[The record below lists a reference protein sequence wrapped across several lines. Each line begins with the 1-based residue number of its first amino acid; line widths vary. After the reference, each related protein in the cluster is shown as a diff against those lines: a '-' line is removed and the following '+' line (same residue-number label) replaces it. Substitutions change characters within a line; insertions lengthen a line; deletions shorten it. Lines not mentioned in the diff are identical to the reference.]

1 MNLKKI
7 ETLSNKYKRMVVE
20 TAPSYKLAKNDEEI
34 KQNWWF
40 ALINFFDRTFYRGR
54 RDSLSGKFEKNTIQ
68 VLVKYLGKN
77 NEQRLKK
84 LLELR
89 DNESLDYK
97 KYGFNP
103 KNDVLPGHDTTLL
116 SAMDDYITTNRNGRE
131 KKNKICT
138 WMDKEMVVDTLST
151 ISNLDYFDYNIVK
164 YTISEIENKEVERLY
179 KKLIDIR
186 YVGPK
191 TAPLFIRDTVSFHHL
206 EDYFSDE
213 DYVFVQPIDTWVWKI
228 SKEIG
233 LSAKNP
239 EDMKK
244 VIVDWCLVNGVNP
257 IKFNQGLW
265 YLGTH
270 SLELILN
277 GFSL

>member
-1 MNLKKI
+1 M
-7 ETLSNKYKRMVVE
+7 RMLVE
-20 TAPSYKLAKNDEEI
+20 TAPSYKVAKNDEEI

-40 ALINFFDRTFYRGR
+40 ALINFFDRVFYRGR
-54 RDSLSGKFEKNTIQ
+54 RDSLSGKFEQSTIQ
-68 VLVKYLGKN
+68 VLEKYLGKN

-84 LLELR
+84 LLKLR
-89 DNESLDYK
+89 DNGSLDFK

-103 KNDVLPGHDTTLL
+103 KNDVLSGHDPILL
-116 SAMDDYITTNRNGRE
+116 TEMDDYTTTNRNGR
-131 KKNKICT
+131 KRKNKICT

-151 ISNLDYFDYNIVK
+151 ISNLDSFDYNIVK
-164 YTISEIENKEVERLY
+164 YTISEIENKEIKRLY
-179 KKLIDIR
+179 KKLTDIR

-191 TAPLFIRDTVSFHHL
+191 TAPLFIRDTVLIHHL
-206 EDYFSDE
+206 EEYLRDE
-213 DYVFVQPIDTWVWKI
+213 DYIFVQPIDTWVWQI
-228 SKEIG
+228 SEAIG
-233 LSAKNP
+233 LSAKNH
-239 EDMKK
+239 EDLKK
-244 VIVDWCLVNGVNP
+244 VIVDWCLANGVNP